1 MGSLRSGRH
10 PHYGGKLKQV
20 GMKFPTNAGWFIL
33 AKQICRYREISFN
46 EFVRNLIVREV
57 KHIKHTKMWHCDCTD
72 ATGKYH
78 YWFKRKHYCNQ
89 CGKYQLPIYENMGRK
104 G

>member
-57 KHIKHTKMWHCDCTD
+57 KHIKHTKMWHCDCTNI
-72 ATGKYH
+72 TGKLLYH
-78 YWFKRKHYCNQ
+78 FKRKHYCND
-89 CGKYQLPIYENMGRK
+89 CGKYQLPVYEQMGRK